1 MEILSIQKW
10 IEIGSGN
17 GCGYDAVCG
26 ACHGAASSEDAA
38 SCHVYG
44 YSDGSGSCPA
54 YGYSD
59 GSGSGKDRGVGYGG
73 GTGRGDGSYDG
84 SGCGSGMG
92 RTGCADIKFFCGSP
106 VYEIDRIPTIITAVF
121 GSCAKGYILGQFLTI
136 TPCYIAKKESYF
148 AHGKTLNETVYAVAE
163 KALANTPEEER
174 IDEFWKYHKKGV
186 KYTAKDFY
194 EWHHRLTGSCEM
206 GRNTFAA
213 EHGIDLNSDMFTVEE
228 FVKLCE
234 TSYGGE
240 IIRKLI
246 EDGENE

>member
-10 IEIGSGN
+10 MESGSGN
-17 GCGYDAVCG
+17 GSGYGDG
-26 ACHGAASSEDAA
+26 RS
-38 SCHVYG
+38 YG
-44 YSDGSGSCPA
+44 CSDGESDGSGF
-54 YGYSD
+54 
-59 GSGSGKDRGVGYGG
+59 GSGDGVGNGYGGGSGCGDDRGGGYGG

-92 RTGCADIKFFCGSP
+92 RTGCADISFFCGSP
-106 VYEIDRIPTIITAVF
+106 VYEIDRVQTIITAVL
-121 GSCAKGYILGQFLTI
+121 GSYAKGYILGQCLTL
-136 TPCYIAKKESYF
+136 TPCYIAKQESYF
-148 AHGKTLNETVYAVAE
+148 AHGETLSEAVEEVNE
-163 KALANTPEEER
+163 KAFKTMPEEER
-174 IDEFWKYHKKGV
+174 ISEFWKYHKKGV

-194 EWHHRLTGSCEM
+194 VWHHNITGSCEI
-206 GRNTFAA
+206 GRNTFVK

-240 IIRKLI
+240 IIRKLN